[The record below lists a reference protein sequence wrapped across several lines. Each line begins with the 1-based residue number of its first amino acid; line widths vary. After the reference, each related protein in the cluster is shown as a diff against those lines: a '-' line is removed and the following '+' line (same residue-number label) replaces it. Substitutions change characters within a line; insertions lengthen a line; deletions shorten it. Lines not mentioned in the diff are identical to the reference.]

1 MIDDRYSGYG
11 DNADAQ
17 SQYEGEEDSEAYERE
32 TTLRDE
38 REVRIKREKLLNR

>member
-17 SQYEGEEDSEAYERE
+17 SQYEGEESEAYERE